1 MISEAF
7 KKSEDLFFQLI
18 NKIYWIEFL
27 FNYILLPEGVAVA
40 ANIFNISDN

>member
-7 KKSEDLFFQLI
+7 KKSEDLFFPV
-18 NKIYWIEFL
+18 NKIHCIKVL
-27 FNYILLPEGVAVA
+27 FNYIILPEGVAVA